1 MPKNQPDER
10 QMIHAPCRQLNAVMD
25 ARRATPCCQTIAT
38 IMTAARYARRT
49 DMPASVAAAMLA
61 DYIVRGDP
69 V

>member
-10 QMIHAPCRQLNAVMD
+10 QMIAALCRQIEASMD
-25 ARRATPCCQTIAT
+25 ATRASQGCLAIAT
-38 IMTAARYARRT
+38 IMTAARYARRA

-61 DYIVRGDP
+61 EYIVRGDP

>member
-1 MPKNQPDER
+1 MPKNEPDER
-10 QMIHAPCRQLNAVMD
+10 KMIAALCRQIEAAVD
-25 ARRATPCCQTIAT
+25 ASSATRGCQSIAT
-38 IMTAARYARRT
+38 IMTAARYARRA

>member
-1 MPKNQPDER
+1 MPQNQPDER
-10 QMIHAPCRQLNAVMD
+10 TMIAALCRQLNAVTD
-25 ARRATPCCQTIAT
+25 ASSATPGCQTIAT

-49 DMPASVAAAMLA
+49 NMPASVAAAMLA

>member
-1 MPKNQPDER
+1 MSKNQPDER
-10 QMIHAPCRQLNAVMD
+10 KMIAALCRQIEAAMD
-25 ARRATPCCQTIAT
+25 ASSSTQGCQAIAT